1 MIETTLES
9 ALIIVCFVLVIII
22 MYAMVR
28 MGVAA
33 VVEAVKPVL
42 DEEENNAGQ

>member
-1 MIETTLES
+1 MIKTAVES

-22 MYAMVR
+22 MYTMVR

-33 VVEAVKPVL
+33 VIEAVKPVL
-42 DEEENNAGQ
+42 DEEDNNGRE

>member
-1 MIETTLES
+1 MIETAIES

-28 MGVAA
+28 IKVSAII
-33 VVEAVKPVL
+33 EAVKPVL
-42 DEEENNAGQ
+42 DEEENNVGQ

>member
-1 MIETTLES
+1 MIETTIES

-28 MGVAA
+28 MGIAA
-33 VVEAVKPVL
+33 IIEAVKPVL
-42 DEEENNAGQ
+42 DKEENNG